1 LHAAQR
7 TLLEF
12 LLHLLHKVGG
22 HNAARTRQLIAVLL
36 GVVDLVSRQEMRA
49 VLLDKC
55 GMRAEL
61 AESKEQHE
69 YTCVVLEDL
78 KKNI

>member
-1 LHAAQR
+1 
-7 TLLEF
+7 
-12 LLHLLHKVGG
+12 
-22 HNAARTRQLIAVLL
+22 
-36 GVVDLVSRQEMRA
+36 MRA

-69 YTCVVLEDL
+69 YACVVLEDL